1 MGAER
6 KPPSTTTQTRHMTS
20 QVHAWDT
27 KKTSLYGIWPAS
39 ADEAVGW
46 LCPRPRPRGSLRH
59 GLLLREEP
67 PERPADRALA
77 FGMGARHGQVGEGV
91 RVEQEDQ
98 LADHARQCVA

>member
-20 QVHAWDT
+20 QVHAWGQEN
-27 KKTSLYGIWPAS
+27 KPIWPAS

-46 LCPRPRPRGSLRH
+46 LSPRPRLRGSLRH

-98 LADHARQCVA
+98 LADHAWQRVA

>member
-1 MGAER
+1 MGAFGMGA
-6 KPPSTTTQTRHMTS
+6 RHG
-20 QVHAWDT
+20 QV
-27 KKTSLYGIWPAS
+27 G
-39 ADEAVGW
+39 ECV
-46 LCPRPRPRGSLRH
+46 GSLRH